1 LGSHSWESDGV
12 AARKRKTRAIS
23 PRKRPAQARSR
34 ATVEALLDATAR
46 ILVRRGLAGASTNAV
61 AAAAGVSV
69 GSLYQYFP
77 SKHALVSAL
86 HERHARELLA
96 VLDCAL
102 AEDRA
107 RSFERTVEA
116 LVRALVEAH
125 RVNPA
130 LHRVLE
136 GEAAEL
142 DAADA
147 LDDVLAERVRGLL
160 EAHRERVA
168 SPDLA
173 LATRVVMRI
182 VHTLVH
188 AAVLEAASDAGAEA
202 MTRETVRAVL
212 GYLEHAS

>member
-1 LGSHSWESDGV
+1 V

-23 PRKRPAQARSR
+23 PRKLPAQERSR

-46 ILVRRGLAGASTNAV
+46 VLVRRGLAGASTNAV

-77 SKHALVSAL
+77 SKHALVAAL
-86 HERHARELLA
+86 HERHARELLR
-96 VLDCAL
+96 VLDEAL
-102 AEDRA
+102 AESRA
-107 RSFERTVEA
+107 RGFERTVEA
-116 LVRALVEAH
+116 LVRAVAEAH

-136 GEAAEL
+136 GEAADL
-142 DAADA
+142 DAAGA
-147 LDDVLAERVRGLL
+147 LDAVLAERVHALL
-160 EAHRERVA
+160 AAHRERVA
-168 SPDLA
+168 PADLA

-182 VHTLVH
+182 VDALVH
-188 AAVLEAASDAGAEA
+188 AAVLESASAAVAEA

-212 GYLEHAS
+212 GYLERGP